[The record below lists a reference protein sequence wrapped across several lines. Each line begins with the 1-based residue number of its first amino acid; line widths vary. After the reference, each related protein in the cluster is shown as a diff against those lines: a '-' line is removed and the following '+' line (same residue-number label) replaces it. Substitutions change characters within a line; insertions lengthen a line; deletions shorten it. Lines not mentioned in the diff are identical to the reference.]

1 MAEQKQM
8 GKCFEWIEWIENGEM
23 FRIRMFEELLYYIQ

>member
-8 GKCFEWIEWIENGEM
+8 GKCFEWIENGEM